1 MRARGVEPPN
11 HMKDNARSIRLLE
24 AQVRARRDKE
34 NEPKEPEWK
43 IERLKHVPSKV
54 AEVRCMGFCLHVQSW
69 LLLMRVCAYSHAT

>member
-11 HMKDNARSIRLLE
+11 HMKDNARSIKRLE

-43 IERLKHVPSKV
+43 IERFKHVPSKL
-54 AEVRCMGFCLHVQSW
+54 AEVFLFLHVF
-69 LLLMRVCAYSHAT
+69 VCLCSVSC